1 MAKKLTITTNSNVDL
16 EGKNV
21 KPYIGIEEELICL
34 GTFTIDKPNNK
45 EVKQTSTFV
54 GYDYMKK
61 FEAEYKDNNIYPIRL
76 DSLLQSVCNQVGVQ
90 LGSNTIAN
98 GEYMVLGNP
107 FTNGES
113 CKTVLS
119 NIAQL
124 AGGFARISSN
134 DHLYIKTLDITGNPV
149 ETLDGNNY
157 TEFEKSNTFGAV
169 NSIKIQMNSGVDGE
183 ESVEEITGLPDEY
196 RHQISIINNYFL
208 INEAER
214 KKVIK
219 KIYNTLNGLTYTPF
233 ESTYYGF
240 PYLEVG
246 DKIKVKDTED
256 NEYSSYVLSHTIGY
270 NGGFTGKIKTTAV
283 KESKNTTENTTN
295 NLKNWRRNTELTV
308 NKIDGKVTTLIEEQS
323 QYEDKL
329 SMIEQTVD
337 SINSNVGSIIDYKRE
352 LCAINQVKMEDCKET
367 NLYGL
372 NLKGIKEY
380 NNYLYPSNNL
390 YAGMTYPNVE
400 VN

>member
-1 MAKKLTITTNSNVDL
+1 
-16 EGKNV
+16 
-21 KPYIGIEEELICL
+21 
-34 GTFTIDKPNNK
+34 
-45 EVKQTSTFV
+45 
-54 GYDYMKK
+54 MKK

-90 LGSNTIAN
+90 LGSNTIIN

-157 TEFEKSNTFGAV
+157 MEFEKSNTFGAV
-169 NSIKIQMNSGVDGE
+169 NSIKIQMNSGVEGE
-183 ESVEEITGLPDEY
+183 ESVEEIAGLPDEY

-219 KIYNTLNGLTYTPF
+219 KIYNTLIPRNIKLAEAPSHGMPINIYDAKSSGA
-233 ESTYYGF
+233 ESYM
-240 PYLEVG
+240 LLADEV
-246 DKIKVKDTED
+246 I
-256 NEYSSYVLSHTIGY
+256 S
-270 NGGFTGKIKTTAV
+270 
-283 KESKNTTENTTN
+283 NT
-295 NLKNWRRNTELTV
+295 
-308 NKIDGKVTTLIEEQS
+308 
-323 QYEDKL
+323 
-329 SMIEQTVD
+329 
-337 SINSNVGSIIDYKRE
+337 
-352 LCAINQVKMEDCKET
+352 
-367 NLYGL
+367 
-372 NLKGIKEY
+372 
-380 NNYLYPSNNL
+380 
-390 YAGMTYPNVE
+390 
-400 VN
+400 